1 MKMKNIKSFI
11 ITFAAAIVAV
21 FGIYAYT
28 PVYTHEI
35 SVSENMITFSDSTDV
50 KTYTC
55 PMHPEVISD
64 KPGKCPQCGMDLE
77 LKSEK
82 SGQDDTK
89 KDTHN
94 HKSHKG
100 CKGH

>member
-1 MKMKNIKSFI
+1 MNRYLKYSLLTIVI
-11 ITFAAAIVAV
+11 LAIGFAIYYFATKLDNHSGHEQQAAI
-21 FGIYAYT
+21 
-28 PVYTHEI
+28 
-35 SVSENMITFSDSTDV
+35 
-50 KTYTC
+50 YTC

-94 HKSHKG
+94 HESHKG